1 MPNDE
6 AGSELPVTRDI
17 IETLAQFDKP
27 FLVILAV
34 AVFDKLVITTMI
46 HGSLACMLY
55 RAPVLFASGGDFLHI
70 RNQTVKVTAIKAIQ
84 LFYQI

>member
-6 AGSELPVTRDI
+6 GGSELPVTRDI

-34 AVFDKLVITTMI
+34 AVFDELVITTMI
-46 HGSLACMLY
+46 HIRLARMLY
-55 RAPVLFASGGDFLHI
+55 RAPVLFAPGGNFLHV
-70 RNQTVKVTAIKAIQ
+70 RNQTVEVTAIKAVQ
-84 LFYQI
+84 LFYRI